1 MIMAVDKHLKDL
13 YGNIGLKISNNFLYL
28 KMVSDIGNIGSVSS
42 NLNSRQDYDK
52 YSSEPKLVLTIL
64 KIKNNH
70 RLVVGNLNIN

>member
-28 KMVSDIGNIGSVSS
+28 KMVSDIGNIGFVSS

-52 YSSEPKLVLTIL
+52 YSSEPKLVLAIL